1 MPLIVR
7 WPGKVA
13 AGTVRED
20 PVILTDFYPT
30 LLEVAGLKTKKHYPG
45 DGESLLPVL
54 TGEADLQRDAL
65 FWHYPNFAFHRD
77 NRLGSAIRMGD
88 YKLIEFFDRNEVEL
102 YNLREDLG
110 EKKNLA
116 GVEAG
121 RVEEMRKR
129 LSRWREKSGA
139 RMPRPRE

>member
-1 MPLIVR
+1 MSTTMDKLSLVLATNP
-7 WPGKVA
+7 
-13 AGTVRED
+13 
-20 PVILTDFYPT
+20 
-30 LLEVAGLKTKKHYPG
+30 
-45 DGESLLPVL
+45 DGEQTPPTYSGGNKTLDHIWISSSLLPLL
-54 TGEADLQRDAL
+54 TDKGDLERDAL

-116 GVEAG
+116 AVEAG
-121 RVEEMRKR
+121 RVQEMRKR
-129 LSRWREKSGA
+129 LSRWREKRWRDAA
-139 RMPRPRE
+139 RAGC